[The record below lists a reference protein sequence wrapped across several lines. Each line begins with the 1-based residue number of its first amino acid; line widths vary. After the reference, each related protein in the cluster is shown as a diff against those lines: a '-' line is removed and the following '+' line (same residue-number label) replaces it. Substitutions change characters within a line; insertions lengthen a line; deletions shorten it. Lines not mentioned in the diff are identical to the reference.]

1 MRPCPPGPALPNP
14 PWLKAAHPTH
24 GHMDHGLRLLS
35 QTLLINR
42 SWLLGGSPRGPQPR
56 LSPEPLGALC
66 RHSPVTAAPSGSL
79 LDDVDEVAGDVGLT
93 RRVGLEVTQD
103 AVLALPLEGAFQQC
117 REGLQPV
124 RVVREAELAAGRQ
137 RP

>member
-1 MRPCPPGPALPNP
+1 MGLCEVPSRLFVPRATRSALPP
-14 PWLKAAHPTH
+14 QSCH
-24 GHMDHGLRLLS
+24 
-35 QTLLINR
+35 R
-42 SWLLGGSPRGPQPR
+42 S
-56 LSPEPLGALC
+56 PL
-66 RHSPVTAAPSGSL
+66 GSL
-79 LDDVDEVAGDVGLT
+79 LDDVDEVTGNVGLT

-137 RP
+137 WP